1 MNHIP
6 FFYSQWGLNNMLRLI
21 YIIKS
26 DLDLVN
32 SRLSYI
38 GYPFTVAFWS
48 CFLFDAFPERA
59 TDGSLQ
65 SEDWALN
72 MEICDIINET
82 EDG

>member
-1 MNHIP
+1 MTI
-6 FFYSQWGLNNMLRLI
+6 FYC
-21 YIIKS
+21 S
-26 DLDLVN
+26 DEREFNV
-32 SRLSYI
+32 LS
-38 GYPFTVAFWS
+38 
-48 CFLFDAFPERA
+48 LERA